1 LSLLYAVNFFGSPHG
16 CASNRLIRLGWSFGR
31 GSRPDIRTA
40 YCIYGTLTT
49 RSTMKSIKGGGYRRL
64 TRSVLTDR

>member
-31 GSRPDIRTA
+31 GIAVQILGQRTA
-40 YCIYGTLTT
+40 FKVPWLLGLPW
-49 RSTMKSIKGGGYRRL
+49 K
-64 TRSVLTDR
+64 V